1 MAVVDAVF
9 VEQAL
14 RRIFRGM
21 WLVGGAGTVAALWL
35 GGWRGG
41 LGVLAGATASYLNF
55 YWLHRFVQGLAPDG
69 QRPRKWLLF
78 FLATRYLLLGLGGYV
93 IVKVAGLTLSA
104 LLIGLF
110 VPVAAVIVEIVYELT
125 HAGT

>member
-1 MAVVDAVF
+1 MAEAESVF

-21 WLVGGAGTVAALWL
+21 LILGGAGALAALWL

-41 LGVLAGATASYLNF
+41 LGFLVGATASYLNF
-55 YWLHRFVQGLAPDG
+55 YWLHRLVEGLAPG
-69 QRPRKWLLF
+69 GRRPRKWLVF

-93 IVKVAGLTLSA
+93 IVKVVGLSLMA
-104 LLIGLF
+104 VLAGLF
-110 VPVAAVIVEIVYELT
+110 VPVAAVIVEILYELT
-125 HAGT
+125 HART

>member
-1 MAVVDAVF
+1 LF
-9 VEQAL
+9 L
-14 RRIFRGM
+14 
-21 WLVGGAGTVAALWL
+21 GGAGTVGALWL

-41 LGVLAGATASYLNF
+41 LGFLAGATGSYLNF

-104 LLIGLF
+104 LLTGLF
-110 VPVAAVIVEIVYELT
+110 VPVAAVIVEILYELT